1 MANKEN
7 GNSYYDAGSTK
18 RKEVTNAVARKLA
31 ERSKLTN
38 TRKLLVIALVGLPGR
53 GKSFIGRKLQ
63 AYISWHSIPCKIF
76 NVGMYRRDANA
87 EHQQK
92 DINKEKSKDG
102 STDLGACDA
111 NFFDP
116 NNVAAKKL
124 REEVAMLA
132 LGDALKWLNST
143 DDLISE
149 GTDGKIVIFDATN
162 STNNRRERIV
172 EECIKFENEIN
183 QSVGVTFI
191 ESVCDDE
198 ELLEDNYRM
207 KISVSPDYQGMS
219 EEEALVDVRER
230 VRKYEEAYET
240 IDDDSLSYI
249 KLFNFSS
256 KLLANQIYGRM
267 SKAVVPALSAWHIGQ
282 RPIYL
287 VRAGRTESKGRAGRI
302 DIHGRKFR
310 DALSAYFYGE
320 CTDFAIPLHEEGRAA
335 NCLHQ
340 SSSIY
345 IPPKKNLKKPENSCV
360 GKILCSTM
368 PRSVETATWDD
379 RQLPMDIVSNLNP
392 LDKGEFNGMELH
404 EIEKADP
411 SWHAKFTADPYNTRY
426 PGGECYHDLINRLES
441 CVIDMEQ
448 QVVPV
453 LVVSHVSVIQVLLS
467 YFRNTNI
474 AKSSSIQV
482 PMHTIIRLDPVG
494 GGGWMES
501 QISLR
506 DMEDAFNDLPQSFNE
521 DEGPIYASFR

>member
-1 MANKEN
+1 MTNQEN

-18 RKEVTNAVARKLA
+18 PKEVTDAVARKLA

-38 TRKLLVIALVGLPGR
+38 PRKLLVIALVGLPGR

-63 AYISWHSIPCKIF
+63 AYMSWHGTPCKIF

-92 DINKEKSKDG
+92 DKSEESKDD
-102 STDLGACDA
+102 TDLGACDA

-116 NNVAAKKL
+116 KNVAAKKL

-132 LGDALKWLNST
+132 LRHSLKWLDST

-149 GTDGKIVIFDATN
+149 GDEGKIVIFDATN

-172 EECIKFENEIN
+172 EECTKFENEIG
-183 QSVGVTFI
+183 QSVGVIFL

-207 KISVSPDYQGMS
+207 KISVSPDYKGMP
-219 EEEALVDVRER
+219 EEEAMADVRDR

-240 IDDDSLSYI
+240 LDDDSLSYI

-256 KLLANQIYGRM
+256 KLLANQIYGHM
-267 SKAVVPALSAWHIGQ
+267 SRAVVPALSAWHIGQ

-287 VRAGRTESKGRAGRI
+287 CRAAMTESKGRAGTI

-310 DALSAYFYGE
+310 DALSKYFYGE
-320 CTDFAIPLHEEGRAA
+320 CVDFAIPRHEEARAT

-345 IPPKKNLKKPENSCV
+345 IDRKKLENDYL

-379 RQLPMDIVSNLNP
+379 KEVPMDILSNLNP

-404 EIEKADP
+404 EMEKLDP
-411 SWHAKFTADPYNTRY
+411 TWHAKFLADPYNTRY
-426 PGGECYHDLINRLES
+426 PGGECYRDLINRLES

-453 LVVSHVSVIQVLLS
+453 LVVSHLSVIQVLLS
-467 YFRNTNI
+467 YFRNTTV
-474 AKSSSIQV
+474 AKSSSVQV
-482 PMHTIIRLDPVG
+482 PMHTVIRLDPVG
-494 GGGWMES
+494 GGSWKET
-501 QISLR
+501 QICLR
-506 DMEDAFNDLPQSFNE
+506 DMEETFNDLPQSVND
-521 DEGPIYASFR
+521 DETPFYEGR